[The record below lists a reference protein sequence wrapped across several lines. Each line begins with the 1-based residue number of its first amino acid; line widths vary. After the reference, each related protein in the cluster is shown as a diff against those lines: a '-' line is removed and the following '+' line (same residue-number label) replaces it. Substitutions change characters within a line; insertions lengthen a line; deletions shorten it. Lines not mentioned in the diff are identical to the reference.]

1 MFTFLNPNT
10 KYRCEN
16 RDADLLHYLL
26 VPWLGSWPP
35 EQFNAFQLPRRGGE
49 TTIASIMFPVFRWH
63 VAYLFTDYRHD
74 EN

>member
-16 RDADLLHYLL
+16 RDADLLHSL
-26 VPWLGSWPP
+26 VPRLGSWPP
-35 EQFNAFQLPRRGGE
+35 EQFNALQLPRRDGA
-49 TTIASIMFPVFRWH
+49 TTIASIMLPVFMWH
-63 VAYLFTDYRHD
+63 VAYLFADYRHD